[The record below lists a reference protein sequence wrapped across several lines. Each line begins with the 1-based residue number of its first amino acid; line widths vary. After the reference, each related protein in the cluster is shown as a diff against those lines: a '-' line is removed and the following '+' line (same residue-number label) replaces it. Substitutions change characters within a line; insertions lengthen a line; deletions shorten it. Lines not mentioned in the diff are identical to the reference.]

1 MTTKNPTT
9 KKASKAPVTTVREG
23 AIGASIFLSQ
33 SMDGNQSHYYVMSR
47 CWKPEGSDEFKY
59 TNRLYPRNSGAVAK
73 VATMAA
79 NKCAELDRAI
89 NHDGTA
95 NEVKAVQ

>member
-9 KKASKAPVTTVREG
+9 KKASKSPVTTVREG

-47 CWKPEGSDEFKY
+47 CWKPDGSSEFKY
-59 TNRLYPRNSGAVAK
+59 TNRLYPRNAEAVAK

-79 NKCAELDRAI
+79 TKCEELDQAI
-89 NHDGTA
+89 NHDGTVSEA
-95 NEVKAVQ
+95 KAA